1 MANLFDGANK
11 IKNEVEELEKTLENL
26 KLTSARL
33 ETIGKTISEIENIS
47 PDLQKIAQD
56 ISNLQENY
64 KNLDIETLKSSISTH
79 IDELFEKKKI
89 WLLYIPLV
97 VGFIGFIVAVSVTI
111 YIYFESIRTLK
122 SQNENLVNRL
132 DSIYNMHLLDEKFW
146 YNKKNQKLFLSDY
159 DWIEKQMKEE
169 KNQK

>member
-1 MANLFDGANK
+1 M
-11 IKNEVEELEKTLENL
+11 
-26 KLTSARL
+26 
-33 ETIGKTISEIENIS
+33 
-47 PDLQKIAQD
+47 
-56 ISNLQENY
+56 
-64 KNLDIETLKSSISTH
+64 
-79 IDELFEKKKI
+79 
-89 WLLYIPLV
+89 
-97 VGFIGFIVAVSVTI
+97 GFIGFIVAVSVTI

>member
-1 MANLFDGANK
+1 MANIFEGANK
-11 IKNEVEELEKTLENL
+11 LKNEAEEIEKILEKL

-33 ETIGKTISEIENIS
+33 EKIEKTFSEVENIS

-64 KNLDIETLKSSISTH
+64 KKLNIETLKASISTH

-89 WLLYIPLV
+89 WLLYIPLA

>member
-11 IKNEVEELEKTLENL
+11 LKNEVEELEKTLENL
-26 KLTSARL
+26 KLTSAKL
-33 ETIGKTISEIENIS
+33 EIIGKTISKIENIS
-47 PDLQKIAQD
+47 PDLQKIALD

-64 KNLDIETLKSSISTH
+64 NSLDIETLKSSISTH

-89 WLLYIPLV
+89 WLLYIPFAMA
-97 VGFIGFIVAVSVTI
+97 FIGFIVAVSVTT

-132 DSIYNMHLLDEKFW
+132 DSIYNMHILDEKFW

-169 KNQK
+169 KKKK

>member
-11 IKNEVEELEKTLENL
+11 IKNEVEELEKILENL
-26 KLTSARL
+26 RLTSARL
-33 ETIGKTISEIENIS
+33 ETIEKTISEIENIS
-47 PDLQKIAQD
+47 PDLQKITQD

-64 KNLDIETLKSSISTH
+64 KKLNIDTLKASISTH

-89 WLLYIPLV
+89 WLLYIPLA

-132 DSIYNMHLLDEKFW
+132 DSIYNMHILDEKFW
-146 YNKKNQKLFLSDY
+146 YNKKNQK
-159 DWIEKQMKEE
+159 
-169 KNQK
+169 